1 MYLSPAD
8 EERLRVFGAAEL
20 ARRTLGRGLQL
31 NVPEAIALACDEMHM
46 AARAGAS
53 FDDVAAAGRRAVRP
67 GQLLPGVAGLVD
79 EISLE
84 VLLGDGTRLVVLRQ
98 PWPEGAG
105 GADGPG
111 AVLVQDGE
119 VELHVGLEHRRLVV
133 RNGSA
138 RAIRVA
144 SHFPFWRANPRLEFD
159 RDAAHGCRLALPSG
173 HSVRWDPGEAKEV
186 ELVRVPGLDAQ

>member
-31 NVPEAIALACDEMHM
+31 NVPEAVALACDEMHM

-67 GQLLPGVAGLVD
+67 GQLLPGVAGLIG
-79 EISLE
+79 EICVE

-98 PWPEGAG
+98 PWPEGDG
-105 GADGPG
+105 DGPG
-111 AVLVQDGE
+111 
-119 VELHVGLEHRRLVV
+119 
-133 RNGSA
+133 
-138 RAIRVA
+138 
-144 SHFPFWRANPRLEFD
+144 
-159 RDAAHGCRLALPSG
+159 
-173 HSVRWDPGEAKEV
+173 
-186 ELVRVPGLDAQ
+186 

>member
-20 ARRTLGRGLQL
+20 ARRTLARGLQL
-31 NVPEAIALACDEMHM
+31 NVPEAVALACDEMHM

-67 GQLLPGVAGLVD
+67 GQLMPGVADLVA
-79 EISLE
+79 EICLE

-98 PWPEGAG
+98 PWPG
-105 GADGPG
+105 GTGDADGPG

-119 VELHVGLEHRRLVV
+119 VELHGDLEHRRLLV
-133 RNGSA
+133 RNSSA

-144 SHFPFWRANPRLEFD
+144 SHFPFWRVNPRLEFD

-173 HSVRWDPGEAKEV
+173 LSVRWDPGEAKEV
-186 ELVRVPGLDAQ
+186 ELIRVPGLETQ